1 MQKYLAA
8 SYKKHEHKLKKETT
22 VKQIKPTNLRGLNRS
37 SMVGALSV
45 VFTVC
50 FRSAAAAQNYAIR
63 LFHTRYSKWRRGWG
77 FSPRAQ
83 AMTSALTRQ
92 PTELLLL
99 PAARAALTE
108 HVPSVSNAISHKPSS
123 NIAHNPIPLRLTEG
137 WYENCEIKAFEARS
151 PRTEIR
157 CIGNTN
163 HFNQHLKMDVCSVTV
178 LEYRLLLLLL
188 LPPLEDHL
196 HTS

>member
-1 MQKYLAA
+1 M
-8 SYKKHEHKLKKETT
+8 
-22 VKQIKPTNLRGLNRS
+22 KQRKPTNLRGLNRS
-37 SMVGALSV
+37 SMAGALSV

-63 LFHTRYSKWRRGWG
+63 LSHTRDSKWRRGWG

-92 PTELLLL
+92 PTELL
-99 PAARAALTE
+99 PGARAALTE
-108 HVPSVSNAISHKPSS
+108 HVPSVFNAISLKPSLKITHKP
-123 NIAHNPIPLRLTEG
+123 ILLLLTELWNVNG
-137 WYENCEIKAFEARS
+137 EMKARS
-151 PRTEIR
+151 TRSEIR

-163 HFNQHLKMDVCSVTV
+163 HFNQHLKMDVCSVSAE
-178 LEYRLLLLLL
+178 EYRLLLLLL

-196 HTS
+196 HTR